1 MDAYKYMHRN
11 VFQQIS
17 TYIKSAWVT
26 SREFIF
32 HRPLLPTLRNFFPWS
47 RTFIYTHIYVRI
59 HARIHTHYKNSPGPF
74 CDQASFRCPTHLRR
88 SRIFAAQRAFIT
100 SRLTTRRS
108 STFVWSRRTFE
119 TYDRPASLSAPL
131 RFSSSGCS

>member
-1 MDAYKYMHRN
+1 MHKNTYNRN

-17 TYIKSAWVT
+17 THIKYAWVT
-26 SREFIF
+26 NRKFIF
-32 HRPLLPTLRNFFPWS
+32 HRPLLPTLRNFFPLS
-47 RTFIYTHIYVRI
+47 QTFIHTHTHIS
-59 HARIHTHYKNSPGPF
+59 ARIHTHYKNSPGPF

-119 TYDRPASLSAPL
+119 TYDPVSPL
-131 RFSSSGCS
+131 RSASPRA